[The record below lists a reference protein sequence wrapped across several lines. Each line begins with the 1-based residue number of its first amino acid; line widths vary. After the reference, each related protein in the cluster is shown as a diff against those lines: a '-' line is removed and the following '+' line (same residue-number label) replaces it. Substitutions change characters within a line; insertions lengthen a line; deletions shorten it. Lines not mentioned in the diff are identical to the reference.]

1 METSVNTFVDVVAS
15 SEGDAPASAAEGDAP
30 ASAAFAAAAASAN
43 SSAHG
48 SSRPAARAATNAA
61 RAPTARSATSQSTS
75 CVGALATDRRPCRV
89 RVVSCSSASPKA
101 PKARRLAA
109 PTHATAT
116 IHSHVTRTDTR
127 ATRDVSFSRARRAAS
142 SAAMPSPRACTSRSV
157 VTPKTPPSGPRP
169 FAPSAATAANTAE
182 RSAAARKSCPA
193 VRAGSVP
200 SDATANA
207 HIATYVHAPCRRA
220 CANARNRRVKRNGL
234 PSGDRRSARSA
245 ARHRPASSRT
255 SSPSRVRVRSSAVR
269 VASPWARRSWKKVS
283 SSSRLARFSALQRTT
298 ATHAEDTPSAYAQVH
313 TSAMPWN

>member
-1 METSVNTFVDVVAS
+1 MNTFVDVVAS
-15 SEGDAPASAAEGDAP
+15 SEGDAPASAAFADA
-30 ASAAFAAAAASAN
+30 ATSAASRAN
-43 SSAHG
+43 STAHG

-75 CVGALATDRRPCRV
+75 CVGALATDRRPWCRA
-89 RVVSCSSASPKA
+89 VSCSSSSPKA

-116 IHSHVTRTDTR
+116 IHSHVTRTDER
-127 ATRDVSFSRARRAAS
+127 VTRDVSFSRARRATS
-142 SAAMPSPRACTSRSV
+142 SAAMPSPRACTFRSV

-182 RSAAARKSCPA
+182 RSVAARKSCPT

-220 CANARNRRVKRNGL
+220 CANARNRRVNRNGL

-245 ARHRPASSRT
+245 ARRRPASSRT
-255 SSPSRVRVRSSAVR
+255 SSPSRVRSA
-269 VASPWARRSWKKVS
+269 VS

-313 TSAMPWN
+313 TNAMPWN